1 MQDIVSTTVSLEQT
15 HALPHTQYSGNFRGA
30 RQASHRH
37 LPHSRQIIES
47 DWSIFIAGLKGNDG
61 NVEIGLGNDASNVLI
76 KLNRLLLLGWWCS

>member
-15 HALPHTQYSGNFRGA
+15 HALPHNQYSGNFRGA

-47 DWSIFIAGLKGNDG
+47 DWSIPIVEFNGNDG
-61 NVEIGLGNDASNVLI
+61 NVDIGLGNDASNVLI
-76 KLNRLLLLGWWCS
+76 KLNRLLLFDWWCS